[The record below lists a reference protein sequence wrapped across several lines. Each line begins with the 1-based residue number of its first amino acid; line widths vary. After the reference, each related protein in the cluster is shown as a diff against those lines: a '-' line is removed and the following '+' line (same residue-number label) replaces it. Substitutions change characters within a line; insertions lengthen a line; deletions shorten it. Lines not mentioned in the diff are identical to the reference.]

1 MRGPSPEDPLCRIQ
15 GRLVEMKGRSL
26 GSQARSLIVKIRI
39 SLFFMSV
46 LSVGQVAWAADPVPV
61 PEALLSIRITP
72 DQQKS
77 GFVSVAPVV
86 KRSMESE
93 LRRTGTV
100 NFDEEK
106 VSVVSARV
114 GGREVKV
121 LAFEGQKV
129 QKDDPLA
136 LVYSPDYTTAE
147 VELLNAF
154 KVQET
159 LRDPSESQAY
169 IKAAQ
174 RKLRLLGASQ
184 DDVERIA
191 SSRKIT
197 KYLTLHAPR
206 KGVILNSNLRA
217 GLFMNPGDQLMTIAD
232 LSSLL
237 VYMDIYEGDYPL
249 VRQGQQVLLETVA
262 YPGKV
267 FPGQIIYLGGMVD
280 PNTRTFHVRAEIPNP
295 ERLLKPG
302 MFASVRIHL
311 DRPRPVAAVP
321 VRAVLRD
328 EHGYHVFVE
337 SSPGTFLMRRMVPGR
352 EENGWMRVESGL
364 LPGERIAVRGALLLE
379 GIRED
384 NLSRGTG
391 TFSLPS
397 GRIARP
403 LP

>member
-1 MRGPSPEDPLCRIQ
+1 MKS
-15 GRLVEMKGRSL
+15 LVFFLLMAATLSG
-26 GSQARSLIVKIRI
+26 VKT
-39 SLFFMSV
+39 
-46 LSVGQVAWAADPVPV
+46 AWAGDPVPM
-61 PEALLSIRITP
+61 PEGLLQIQITP
-72 DQQKS
+72 AQKKS
-77 GFVSVAPVV
+77 GFVSVDPVE
-86 KRSMESE
+86 KRSMETE

-129 QKDDPLA
+129 QQDDPLA

-159 LRDPSESQAY
+159 LHDPSESLAY
-169 IKAAQ
+169 VKAAE

-184 DDVERIA
+184 ADVEKI
-191 SSRKIT
+191 SGSRKIS
-197 KYLTLHAPR
+197 KYLTLHSPR
-206 KGVILNSNLRA
+206 EGVILNSNLRA
-217 GLFMNPGDQLMTIAD
+217 GLFMNPGDQLMTVAD

-249 VRQGQQVLLETVA
+249 VHRGQKVLLETVA

-267 FPGQIIYLGGMVD
+267 FPGRIVYLGGMVD

-311 DRPRPVAAVP
+311 DRPHPVVAVP
-321 VRAVLRD
+321 ERAVLRD

-337 SSPGTFLMRRMVPGR
+337 SSPGLFLMRRVVPGR

-364 LPGERIAVRGALLLE
+364 IPGERIAVRGALLLE

-391 TFSLPS
+391 TFSLPK
-397 GRIARP
+397 GRIAGPRP
-403 LP
+403 

>member
-1 MRGPSPEDPLCRIQ
+1 
-15 GRLVEMKGRSL
+15 MKMCAPRSW
-26 GSQARSLIVKIRI
+26 RSIVKLLPFFLFVGILSGM
-39 SLFFMSV
+39 SLARASN
-46 LSVGQVAWAADPVPV
+46 PVPM
-61 PEALLSIRITP
+61 PAGLLQIRLTP

-77 GFVSVAPVV
+77 GFVTVAPVE
-86 KRSMESE
+86 KRQMETE
-93 LRRTGTV
+93 LRRTGTI
-100 NFDEEK
+100 NFDEDK

-114 GGREVKV
+114 GGREVKI

-159 LRDPSESQAY
+159 LHDPKESQAY
-169 IKAAQ
+169 IKAAE

-184 DDVERIA
+184 ADVEKIA
-191 SSRKIT
+191 SSRKIS

-206 KGVILNSNLRA
+206 EGVILNSSLRA
-217 GLFMNPGDQLMTIAD
+217 GLFMNPGDQLMTVAD

-249 VRQGQQVLLETVA
+249 VRRGQKVLLESVA
-262 YPGKV
+262 YPDKV
-267 FPGQIIYLGGMVD
+267 FPGKIVYLGGMVD

-311 DRPRPVAAVP
+311 DRPHPVVAVP
-321 VRAVLRD
+321 ERAVLRD

-337 SSPGTFLMRRMVPGR
+337 SSPGLFYLRRIIPGPD
-352 EENGWMRVESGL
+352 ENGWVRIESGL
-364 LPGERIAVRGALLLE
+364 LPGERVAVRGALLLE

-384 NLSRGTG
+384 SLSRGTG
-391 TFSLPS
+391 TFTLPA
-397 GRIARP
+397 GRIAGPRP
-403 LP
+403 